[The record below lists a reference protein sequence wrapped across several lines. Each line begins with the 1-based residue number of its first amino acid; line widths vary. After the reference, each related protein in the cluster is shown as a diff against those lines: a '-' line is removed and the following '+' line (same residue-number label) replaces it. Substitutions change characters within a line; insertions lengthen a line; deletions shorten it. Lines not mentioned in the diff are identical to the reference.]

1 MSYYLF
7 NEKTIL
13 NKILKIVKKIKT
25 KKEYQNFIFYKII
38 IDSDLIGITKN
49 FFIKQKFKKNLNKRL
64 NTFSSKEILYDFK
77 NQKIKNRLFLKKYC
91 KYLLLSFVNIF
102 IIFFSLIV
110 AKKKNKNKRINLIFG
125 PTLRA
130 GEINKKNIHF
140 FAKENNKLLDIR
152 NNIVIFKYKSDF
164 SFKNYEF
171 KKNPLFF
178 DTNNSGF
185 FLNS

>member
-110 AKKKNKNKRINLIFG
+110 AKKK
-125 PTLRA
+125 
-130 GEINKKNIHF
+130 
-140 FAKENNKLLDIR
+140 
-152 NNIVIFKYKSDF
+152 
-164 SFKNYEF
+164 
-171 KKNPLFF
+171 
-178 DTNNSGF
+178 
-185 FLNS
+185 